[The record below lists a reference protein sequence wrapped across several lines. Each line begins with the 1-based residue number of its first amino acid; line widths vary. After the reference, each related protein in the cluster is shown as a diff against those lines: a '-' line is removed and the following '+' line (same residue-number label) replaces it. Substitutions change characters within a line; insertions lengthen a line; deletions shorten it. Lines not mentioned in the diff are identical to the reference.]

1 MKKAVL
7 TTIIASA
14 LFATGIANAELKQNT
29 ISLGYAQS
37 HVKAGG
43 ESLDENPSGV
53 NIKYRYE
60 LDDKWGV
67 ASSFT
72 YTNQEYD
79 YYFAGSKIGNGELD
93 YYSLAAGPTY
103 RFNDYF
109 SAYGLLGVAHGR
121 AEATILGYSDSSS
134 KTSVVYGAGIQ
145 FNPVPNWVVDAS
157 YEYTK
162 LGDVKVGTWMTGIG
176 YRF

>member
-79 YYFAGSKIGNGELD
+79 YYFAGSKIGNGE
-93 YYSLAAGPTY
+93 PI
-103 RFNDYF
+103 
-109 SAYGLLGVAHGR
+109 
-121 AEATILGYSDSSS
+121 TIH
-134 KTSVVYGAGIQ
+134 
-145 FNPVPNWVVDAS
+145 
-157 YEYTK
+157 
-162 LGDVKVGTWMTGIG
+162 
-176 YRF
+176 